1 MVAISTGENPKI
13 VKIMGNTKTNKTNTN
28 VTENT
33 KTENVSRE
41 TLVNDIVSGK
51 ITDTPVQSHKSR
63 NDNYVIVYQ
72 LKNDKKP
79 SKITNFTTCEQIKSW
94 LRETHRGTIGM
105 LHIFKSD
112 GKTPCR
118 LSAWIN

>member
-1 MVAISTGENPKI
+1 MANTK
-13 VKIMGNTKTNKTNTN
+13 NTKTTATATATANND
-28 VTENT
+28 
-33 KTENVSRE
+33 NVSRE

-118 LSAWIN
+118 KSAWIN

>member
-1 MVAISTGENPKI
+1 MA
-13 VKIMGNTKTNKTNTN
+13 NTKINKTNTN

-33 KTENVSRE
+33 TAKNDVSRE

-63 NDNYVIVYQ
+63 NDNYVIIYQ
-72 LKNDKKP
+72 LKNDKKQ
-79 SKITNFTTCEQIKSW
+79 SKITDFTTCEQIKSW

-118 LSAWIN
+118 KSAWIN

>member
-1 MVAISTGENPKI
+1 MVAIPTGENPKI
-13 VKIMGNTKTNKTNTN
+13 VKIMTNTKNTKTNTN

-33 KTENVSRE
+33 KNDVSRE
-41 TLVNDIVSGK
+41 TLVNDIVTGK
-51 ITDTPVQSHKSR
+51 ITDTPIQSHKSR
-63 NDNYVIVYQ
+63 NDNYVIIYQ
-72 LKNDKKP
+72 LKNDKKQ
-79 SKITNFTTCEQIKSW
+79 SKITNFTTCEQIKTW

-118 LSAWIN
+118 KSAWIN